1 MDNVSQNYENTNKIQ
16 EETNAIKHD
25 IKDLVERLRNV
36 KDYSIDLL
44 QGSVEDLLSA
54 AKDLKHKALH
64 QGAVAELYMSTRQH
78 PARNLAYAFLAGIVV
93 TMLCYKK
100 K

>member
-1 MDNVSQNYENTNKIQ
+1 MDNVSHNDENTKKIQ
-16 EETNAIKHD
+16 EETNAIKND

-36 KDYSIDLL
+36 KDYSMDIL
-44 QGSVEDLLSA
+44 QGSLEDLMST

-64 QGAVAELYMSTRQH
+64 QGAVAELYISTRQH

-93 TMLCYKK
+93 TMLCCKK